1 MANKKISELTKVSA
15 SNATDEFVLSRGGA
29 NVSIEAQNLTIVSA
43 SYALTASYAVSS
55 SVEIKQEIS
64 SSFAQTAFSA
74 TSASLAQLALE
85 AISSSYSVSSS
96 LVSTSFRDYIFI
108 LCGIIFSITTFF
120 RGYIV
125 IICFNSITPIR
136 C

>member
-1 MANKKISELTKVSA
+1 MTNKKISELTKVA
-15 SNATDEFVLSRGGA
+15 STNATDEFVLSRAGA

-96 LVSTSFRDYIFI
+96 LAQLAYSTHIRVKFV
-108 LCGIIFSITTFF
+108 GIN
-120 RGYIV
+120 V
-125 IICFNSITPIR
+125 
-136 C
+136 